1 MVVNPRHQDRWS
13 GVHLEQGCRRLTS
26 GFSKS
31 AGNASF
37 SGGFLR
43 GLINLRMACVCR
55 VARRVRPLG
64 CGFVGGF
71 SLELLVHRA
80 ALGMRTHSP
89 DQRDP
94 DGTGPRSV
102 FGALPWRPVGRYGRA
117 FGAR

>member
-1 MVVNPRHQDRWS
+1 MQAPDQRF
-13 GVHLEQGCRRLTS
+13 LKERRECE
-26 GFSKS
+26 
-31 AGNASF
+31 
-37 SGGFLR
+37 FLGWISR